1 MVLSGK
7 NQNETDDCVADILKG
22 GAVRRLQGVSTRIT
36 ISLARMIA
44 YGTNLPSD
52 ADSDLVWLRGECVA
66 KLFWSVRAQASAEF
80 DSFAGSL
87 VNEDSHSHQ
96 RHRMRF
102 FQ

>member
-1 MVLSGK
+1 MARVTVYS
-7 NQNETDDCVADILKG
+7 DDG
-22 GAVRRLQGVSTRIT
+22 TGAKVCFSV
-36 ISLARMIA
+36 
-44 YGTNLPSD
+44 
-52 ADSDLVWLRGECVA
+52 ECVA

-87 VNEDSHSHQ
+87 VNEDSRSHQ